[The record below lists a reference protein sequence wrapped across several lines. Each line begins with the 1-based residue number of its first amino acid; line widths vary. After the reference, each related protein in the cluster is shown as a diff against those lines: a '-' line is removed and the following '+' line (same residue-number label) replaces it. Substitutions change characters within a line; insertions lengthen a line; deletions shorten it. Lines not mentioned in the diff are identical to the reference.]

1 MTANPRIIEMSRW
14 LSSPMGSYVLQWEQF
29 CVGQA
34 VMDAFGYHALQLGLP
49 ELDALRENRMP
60 HRWLALRDQEAVCEA
75 IETAACRLKCD
86 FDALPFPSQSL
97 DLVVLPHA
105 LELSSDPHLTLAEV
119 ERVLVPEGRVM
130 ILGFNPHSLWG
141 WSGRWQQMIKAS
153 SADLPSTPPMQ
164 GALAYRRVR
173 DWLRLL
179 SFEVE
184 DARFGCWRPAVASA
198 QWLDRLRWWDRVG
211 ERWWPVLGGV
221 YFITAV
227 KRVRGMRLVGLARW
241 QSQQRGNNAA
251 VVTSLSPHQ
260 NSTAAQEPSWITP
273 HE

>member
-1 MTANPRIIEMSRW
+1 MSRW
-14 LSSPMGSYVLQWEQF
+14 LLTPMGSYVLQWEQW
-29 CVGQA
+29 CLGQA
-34 VMDAFGYHALQLGLP
+34 VSDAFGYHALQLGLP
-49 ELDALRENRMP
+49 QLDALRENRMP
-60 HRWLALRDQEAVCEA
+60 HRWVALRDLEA
-75 IETAACRLKCD
+75 ISGMTETAASILQCD

-97 DLVVLPHA
+97 DLVVMPHA

-119 ERVLVPEGRVM
+119 ERVLVPEGRLL

-141 WSGRWQQMIKAS
+141 WGGRWQQVFKPSNAGLS
-153 SADLPSTPPMQ
+153 STPPME

-184 DARFGCWRPAVASA
+184 DARFGCWRPAVASS
-198 QWLDRLRWWDRVG
+198 QWLDRLRWWDKVA

-227 KRVRGMRLVGLARW
+227 KRVRGMRLVGLARR
-241 QSQQRGNNAA
+241 QAQQRSGNAA

-260 NSTAAQEPSWITP
+260 SS
-273 HE
+273 

>member
-34 VMDAFGYHALQLGLP
+34 VMDTFGYHALQLGLP
-49 ELDALRENRMP
+49 QLDALRENRMP
-60 HRWLALRDQEAVCEA
+60 HRWLALRDR
-75 IETAACRLKCD
+75 ETASDAIDTAVSPLQCD

-105 LELSSDPHLTLAEV
+105 LELSNDPHLTLAEV

-141 WSGRWQQMIKAS
+141 WSGRWHQVVKPS
-153 SADLPSTPPMQ
+153 SADLPSTPPIQ

-184 DARFGCWRPAVASA
+184 DARFGCWRPAVASP

-227 KRVRGMRLVGLARW
+227 KRVRGMRLVGLARR
-241 QSQQRGNNAA
+241 QAR
-251 VVTSLSPHQ
+251 Q
-260 NSTAAQEPSWITP
+260 NSRAKNPSWITH